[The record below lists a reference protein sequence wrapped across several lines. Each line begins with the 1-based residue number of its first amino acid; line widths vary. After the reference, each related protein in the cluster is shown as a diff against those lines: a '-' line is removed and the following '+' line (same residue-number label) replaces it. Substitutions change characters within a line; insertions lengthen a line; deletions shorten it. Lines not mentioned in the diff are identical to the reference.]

1 MSDLVR
7 WDPFEPLRH
16 LREEWPGFFSPG
28 PLLPWGFHQRW
39 PVATPWGPSADVEET
54 ESEVVA
60 RIELPGADPGE
71 LELTITE
78 DGLSV
83 SGEIRQETDNQWR
96 GYRRIERRY
105 GRFQRHLS
113 FPVPVDHE
121 KATAT
126 YRHGILEVRA
136 PKLGDRGRRAVRLK
150 IDTPS
155 QPPGPQAH

>member
-7 WDPFEPLRH
+7 WDPFEPLRQ

-28 PLLPWGFHQRW
+28 PLLPWGFPQRW
-39 PVATPWGPSADVEET
+39 LGPGVWGPSADVEET

-60 RIELPGADPGE
+60 RIELPGADPAE
-71 LELTITE
+71 LDVTITE

-83 SGEIRQETDNQWR
+83 SGEIKQETDNQWR

-105 GRFQRHLS
+105 GRFQRTLA

-121 KATAT
+121 RATAS
-126 YRHGILEVRA
+126 YRNGILEVRA
-136 PKLGDRGRRAVRLK
+136 PKAADRGRRAIRLK
-150 IDTPS
+150 VNAPS
-155 QPPGPQAH
+155 PPGQLSH